1 MPWSSLGGDTPF
13 TTGGWTTVTIPLT
26 DFKYDKTGEVDNRVI
41 GNIEEFY
48 NIGFM
53 VFGAFAPGTQA
64 FDFDVRIDNLRI
76 VNIN

>member
-1 MPWSSLGGDTPF
+1 M
-13 TTGGWTTVTIPLT
+13 
-26 DFKYDKTGEVDNRVI
+26 I